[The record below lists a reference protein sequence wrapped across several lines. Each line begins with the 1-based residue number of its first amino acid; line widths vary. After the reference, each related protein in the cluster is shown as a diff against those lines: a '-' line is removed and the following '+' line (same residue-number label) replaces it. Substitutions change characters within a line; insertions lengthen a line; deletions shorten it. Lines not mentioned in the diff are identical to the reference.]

1 MKFYLFYCTSINIPS
16 HVVAGLRDLQII
28 PDCWNLVW
36 VAFNY
41 VTIMETTTSRWRQ
54 TAWRKIKAEDIEI
67 NSLRGQFAS
76 VQELFVQLYA
86 RSLLSFQQF
95 LHILRMTKVL
105 RDKLHYCIERLPAQH
120 RQRILQQAEQRSLQ
134 LDDIAYTLLQKK
146 CPICEWKR
154 RAKKM
159 AERNSSTRTCTGTGG
174 RVWQDKVLPPIEWCH
189 FSHEQSQG
197 CLFLSVQALKF
208 TCEQIQTPISSQ
220 VSKRVAYP
228 KLL

>member
-1 MKFYLFYCTSINIPS
+1 
-16 HVVAGLRDLQII
+16 
-28 PDCWNLVW
+28 
-36 VAFNY
+36 
-41 VTIMETTTSRWRQ
+41 METTTSRWRK
-54 TAWRKIKAEDIEI
+54 TAWRKIKAENIEI
-67 NSLRGQFAS
+67 SSLRGQFAS

-95 LHILRMTKVL
+95 LRILHMTKEL
-105 RDKLHYCIERLPAQH
+105 RDKLHYYMEILPAQH
-120 RQRILQQAEQRSLQ
+120 RQQVLQQSEQRNLQ

-174 RVWQDKVLPPIEWCH
+174 RVWQDNILPTIEWFQ

-197 CLFLSVQALKF
+197 ALFLSVKALNLF
-208 TCEQIQTPISSQ
+208 TCE
-220 VSKRVAYP
+220 
-228 KLL
+228 